1 MIEGTG
7 MSQDYDIPKI
17 FSLGGQRKK
26 EVNPD
31 LKQAGNRLARLK
43 YRHAADFSVRERVT
57 RAKSVDGLGGR

>member
-26 EVNPD
+26 EVNPG
-31 LKQAGNRLARLK
+31 LKEAGIALP
-43 YRHAADFSVRERVT
+43 
-57 RAKSVDGLGGR
+57 G